1 MLVLQ
6 FKAGKLDKPERWKA
20 LIMYTSK
27 LIKPVNSLI
36 FISDRAGG
44 EIPAWQ
50 KDKQILWTNSC
61 ISVLCYPE
69 QDGPTEIILGT
80 GREIDPGF
88 RARFD
93 GMLEIPNCTVTVQNV
108 THESLLSMEV
118 AEQIV
123 RVRIWVNHPRWANK
137 IVIGVG

>member
-6 FKAGKLDKPERWKA
+6 FEAGKLDKPKRWKTVA
-20 LIMYTSK
+20 MYISK

-36 FISDRAGG
+36 FISDRTGG
-44 EIPAWQ
+44 EIPVWQ
-50 KDKQILWTNSC
+50 KERQILWTKSC
-61 ISVLCYPE
+61 ISVVCYPE
-69 QDGPTEIILGT
+69 QDGPTEVILGT

-88 RARFD
+88 RAQFD
-93 GMLEIPNCTVTVQNV
+93 GTLEIPSSIVTVQNV

-123 RVRIWVNHPRWANK
+123 RIRIWPNHPRWANK
-137 IVIGVG
+137 IIIGVG